1 MKKFYLILSL
11 CCLFSIIGLRAQ
23 DDYTIYG
30 KISCSGVGME
40 GVVVSDGYNF
50 TQTDANGNYYINSDK
65 KNGYVFYVIPSG
77 YMPYTGASSTTEE
90 KIFPP
95 FWQSL
100 NYPNTPTRVEKHDF
114 KLKVENNDKHIMF
127 FQADPQVA
135 SRESNDYNQYTTL
148 YFPRTKKEISDA
160 GSTPIYTTVLGDLS
174 WDNFWYANGYD
185 IASYRITLVNNYN
198 SFKMKHFHVIG
209 NHDHNGATP
218 ESDETDF
225 KASGRFRQVMGPNCY
240 SYNIGKIHYVSLDDI
255 IYKNTYTAG
264 ASYKTGIVGDRDYT
278 QAFSDDQ
285 LEWLEKDLSYV
296 PTDAT
301 VFISVHCPLWGLN
314 ASFQPNV
321 ILSNGTTQKA
331 CNLLKKFKAVH
342 ILSGHRHNTYNIEP
356 TNYGYNNI
364 FEHTLGAVGGNLWW
378 AGLYSGHTNCN
389 DGTPGGW
396 QMFYINGDTIT
407 WQFHDLEDNGNAQFR
422 VVDGNTLKEFYQT
435 NATIKAIRS
444 AYSGRQD
451 FSTLENNV
459 ILVNVFNYD
468 PKWKVQMF
476 EGSKELTVTRWR
488 CEDVYHTLTYDIPR
502 YEDKGSYTTDNATNW
517 NLHTFKAVASSSTS
531 SITIK
536 VTDRFNNV
544 YKKTVTRPIPC
555 TVEALTVGNEE
566 MILDGIQQRMN
577 TIGQTTI
584 YCNQNGINVEASGED
599 NVTITNVN
607 GMIQSYKLHTG
618 RNTFPV
624 TQKGIY
630 IVTVGNYST
639 KLYVK

>member
-1 MKKFYLILSL
+1 
-11 CCLFSIIGLRAQ
+11 
-23 DDYTIYG
+23 
-30 KISCSGVGME
+30 
-40 GVVVSDGYNF
+40 
-50 TQTDANGNYYINSDK
+50 
-65 KNGYVFYVIPSG
+65 
-77 YMPYTGASSTTEE
+77 
-90 KIFPP
+90 
-95 FWQSL
+95 
-100 NYPNTPTRVEKHDF
+100 
-114 KLKVENNDKHIMF
+114 
-127 FQADPQVA
+127 
-135 SRESNDYNQYTTL
+135 
-148 YFPRTKKEISDA
+148 
-160 GSTPIYTTVLGDLS
+160 
-174 WDNFWYANGYD
+174 
-185 IASYRITLVNNYN
+185 
-198 SFKMKHFHVIG
+198 
-209 NHDHNGATP
+209 
-218 ESDETDF
+218 
-225 KASGRFRQVMGPNCY
+225 
-240 SYNIGKIHYVSLDDI
+240 
-255 IYKNTYTAG
+255 
-264 ASYKTGIVGDRDYT
+264 
-278 QAFSDDQ
+278 
-285 LEWLEKDLSYV
+285 
-296 PTDAT
+296 
-301 VFISVHCPLWGLN
+301 
-314 ASFQPNV
+314 
-321 ILSNGTTQKA
+321 
-331 CNLLKKFKAVH
+331 
-342 ILSGHRHNTYNIEP
+342 
-356 TNYGYNNI
+356 
-364 FEHTLGAVGGNLWW
+364 
-378 AGLYSGHTNCN
+378 
-389 DGTPGGW
+389 
-396 QMFYINGDTIT
+396 MFYINGDTIT

>member
-23 DDYTIYG
+23 DNYTIYG

-240 SYNIGKIHYVSLDDI
+240 SYNIGKIHYVSLEI
-255 IYKNTYTAG
+255 IVSTVL
-264 ASYKTGIVGDRDYT
+264 GIILGLILGS
-278 QAFSDDQ
+278 A
-285 LEWLEKDLSYV
+285 LSYR
-296 PTDAT
+296 
-301 VFISVHCPLWGLN
+301 
-314 ASFQPNV
+314 V
-321 ILSNGTTQKA
+321 IL
-331 CNLLKKFKAVH
+331 LLESIALHFM
-342 ILSGHRHNTYNIEP
+342 RNIQ
-356 TNYGYNNI
+356 
-364 FEHTLGAVGGNLWW
+364 LGSWAIAALITVLFTFLVSWW
-378 AGLYSGHTNCN
+378 ALRKVKNLNLT
-389 DGTPGGW
+389 D
-396 QMFYINGDTIT
+396 IN
-407 WQFHDLEDNGNAQFR
+407 N
-422 VVDGNTLKEFYQT
+422 
-435 NATIKAIRS
+435 
-444 AYSGRQD
+444 
-451 FSTLENNV
+451 
-459 ILVNVFNYD
+459 
-468 PKWKVQMF
+468 
-476 EGSKELTVTRWR
+476 
-488 CEDVYHTLTYDIPR
+488 
-502 YEDKGSYTTDNATNW
+502 
-517 NLHTFKAVASSSTS
+517 
-531 SITIK
+531 
-536 VTDRFNNV
+536 
-544 YKKTVTRPIPC
+544 
-555 TVEALTVGNEE
+555 
-566 MILDGIQQRMN
+566 
-577 TIGQTTI
+577 
-584 YCNQNGINVEASGED
+584 
-599 NVTITNVN
+599 
-607 GMIQSYKLHTG
+607 
-618 RNTFPV
+618 
-624 TQKGIY
+624 
-630 IVTVGNYST
+630 
-639 KLYVK
+639 